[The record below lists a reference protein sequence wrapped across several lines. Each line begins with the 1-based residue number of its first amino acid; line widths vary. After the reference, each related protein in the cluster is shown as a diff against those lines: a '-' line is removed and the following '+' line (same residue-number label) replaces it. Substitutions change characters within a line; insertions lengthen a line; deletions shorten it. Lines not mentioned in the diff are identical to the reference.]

1 MGGGPM
7 GPSQAGMGRFFKSAA
22 IGGAIGGILCSIPI
36 LDCLNWCFCLLNVAG
51 AVIGVQMYLKENS
64 QEQLSNG
71 DAAACGVISGVVAGF
86 VRGILGLIIGL
97 TLGPMIFRLYAGMLP
112 PEVLQQMGR
121 QFGASIGMSIVMIPL
136 YALLYGAFG
145 ALGGVL
151 AMSVFFKDRAR
162 K

>member
-1 MGGGPM
+1 MGNM
-7 GPSQAGMGRFFKSAA
+7 GPQQAGMARFFKSAA

-71 DAAACGVISGVVAGF
+71 DAAACGAISGVVAGF

-97 TLGPMIFRLYAGMLP
+97 TLGPMLFRFYQGMLP
-112 PEVLQQMGR
+112 PEVLAQMSR

-136 YALLYGAFG
+136 YAILYGAFG

-151 AMSVFFKDRAR
+151 AMSLFFKDRAR